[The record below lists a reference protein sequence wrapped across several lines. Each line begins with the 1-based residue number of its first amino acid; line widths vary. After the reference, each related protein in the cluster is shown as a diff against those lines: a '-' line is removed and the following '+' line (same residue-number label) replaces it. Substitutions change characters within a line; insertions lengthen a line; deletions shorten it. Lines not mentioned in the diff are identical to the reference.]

1 MTSLVTNTWGS
12 IIWIKSMDM
21 ESLLGSLEMFT
32 KETTIKMSEKAMG
45 KCTSQMAPFTKGP
58 GQEASKQE
66 DPK

>member
-1 MTSLVTNTWGS
+1 MTSPVTNMWES

-45 KCTSQMAPFTKGP
+45 KCTSQMVPFTKGP
-58 GQEASKQE
+58 GKEVSKQE
-66 DPK
+66 DRK